1 MLYRLNAG
9 SKEPLYEQLEALI
22 AKYACLGVLEA
33 HEQLPSVR
41 VMAGELGINPNT
53 VAKAYKNLETK
64 GIIYSV
70 GGKGAFVS
78 DNEAAKLYVL
88 RQSKTEFK
96 AAVLKAKNAGMTAE
110 SLTKMIEEI
119 YKGGSADD

>member
-22 AKYACLGVLEA
+22 AKYAYLGVLEA

-64 GIIYSV
+64 GIIYSI

-78 DNEAAKLYVL
+78 DNEAAKKFML
-88 RQSKTEFK
+88 RQSETEFK
-96 AAVLKAKNAGMTAE
+96 YAVLKAKNAGIPADN
-110 SLTKMIEEI
+110 LTKMIEEI
-119 YKGGSADD
+119 YKGGSAHD